1 MEQVNTAAKPTAAH
15 TPGPLALT
23 KIASPIYGSN
33 GSMVAEGVG
42 IGAMNSVYVATVTGR
57 KRDADAER
65 LVACWNACE
74 GMSDPAVEISA
85 LRSRSNG
92 VPAMCA
98 EVESLRAEVERLRAA
113 LQDLAGWANLSADD
127 PRWDNLGGRVIAAL
141 ASAAKAA

>member
-1 MEQVNTAAKPTAAH
+1 MTAPKAAH

-113 LQDLAGWANLSADD
+113 LQEVARIPADYD
-127 PRWDNLGGRVIAAL
+127 VCPQIAMRMYDAARAALGGG
-141 ASAAKAA
+141 K